1 LQTNINTLT
10 STVGTNLTNTNT
22 AIAAVQA
29 DVDANET
36 ASKSADATLQTN
48 INTLTSTVG
57 TNLTN
62 TNTAIAAVQADV
74 DANETAANTA
84 IALKE
89 NSANK
94 SSDTTLADATNT
106 KFPTELAVKTFVTGQ
121 ISTSNTA
128 TNSAIAAVQA
138 DVDANE
144 TASKS
149 ADATLQTNI
158 NTLTSTVGT
167 NLTNTNT
174 AIAAVQSDVDANE
187 MAADKA
193 IALKENSA
201 NKSDDVTL
209 ADATNTKFPTEL
221 AVKTFVT
228 GQISTSNSANTTA
241 IAAVQADVDANE
253 TAANTAIALK
263 ENSANKSSDTILADA
278 TNTKFPTELAV
289 KTFVTGQISTSNTA
303 TNSAIA
309 AVQADVD
316 ANETASNSADATL
329 QSNINTL
336 GATVTSNAATAA
348 TATALKENSANKSS
362 DTNLADATNTKF
374 PTELAVKTY
383 VDTSI
388 NSGGTALTNE
398 ATIRANTD
406 LLKEDLINKSNSIS
420 TDGTSIT
427 KYPTV
432 KSIKD
437 YVDAQITTATIP
449 DATSSLKGKI
459 QLSGDLSGN
468 ASSPLIA
475 NNAITTI
482 KILDSNVTDAK
493 IATIS
498 GSKVIGNILGN
509 AATATKLAVPITIN
523 GVSFDGS
530 ANISFSTN
538 TVNTL
543 TFNNGGAGDAS
554 GTNFNGSLA
563 KTISYNTIGA
573 SPLAG
578 SSSITTTGTISNG
591 TWNGNTIAV
600 ANGGTGATTLTSN
613 GVLIGNGISAVTTVA
628 PGLSGNVLTSNGTNW
643 TSTPSTILRETLDTY
658 VVVTAG
664 QTSFIL
670 NQIPSANCK
679 LKMFRNGVKI
689 RATAY
694 SFSTTTLT
702 YIPAN
707 NGNTSL
713 DVNDLIEFYYF
724 Y

>member
-1 LQTNINTLT
+1 MGATVTTN
-10 STVGTNLTNTNT
+10 
-22 AIAAVQA
+22 AA
-29 DVDANET
+29 
-36 ASKSADATLQTN
+36 
-48 INTLTSTVG
+48 
-57 TNLTN
+57 
-62 TNTAIAAVQADV
+62 
-74 DANETAANTA
+74 TAAAAN
-84 IALKE
+84 ALKE
-89 NSANK
+89 NSSNK
-94 SSDTTLADATNT
+94 S
-106 KFPTELAVKTFVTGQ
+106 
-121 ISTSNTA
+121 I
-128 TNSAIAAVQA
+128 
-138 DVDANE
+138 
-144 TASKS
+144 
-149 ADATLQTNI
+149 
-158 NTLTSTVGT
+158 
-167 NLTNTNT
+167 
-174 AIAAVQSDVDANE
+174 
-187 MAADKA
+187 
-193 IALKENSA
+193 
-201 NKSDDVTL
+201 DVTL
-209 ADATNTKFPTEL
+209 ADATN
-221 AVKTFVT
+221 V
-228 GQISTSNSANTTA
+228 
-241 IAAVQADVDANE
+241 
-253 TAANTAIALK
+253 
-263 ENSANKSSDTILADA
+263 
-278 TNTKFPTELAV
+278 
-289 KTFVTGQISTSNTA
+289 
-303 TNSAIA
+303 
-309 AVQADVD
+309 
-316 ANETASNSADATL
+316 
-329 QSNINTL
+329 
-336 GATVTSNAATAA
+336 
-348 TATALKENSANKSS
+348 
-362 DTNLADATNTKF
+362 KF

-398 ATIRANTD
+398 ATIRANAD
-406 LLKEDLINKSNSIS
+406 LLKEDLINKSNNIS

-437 YVDAQITTATIP
+437 YVDAQIATATIP

-468 ASSPLIA
+468 ASSPLIS

-538 TVNTL
+538 TVNAL
-543 TFNNGGAGDAS
+543 TFNNGGTGDTS

-591 TWNGNTIAV
+591 TWNGNTITV
-600 ANGGTGATTLTSN
+600 ANGGTGATTLSSN
-613 GVLIGNGISAVTTVA
+613 GILIGNGISAVTTVA

-643 TSTPSTILRETLDTY
+643 TSTPSSILRETLDTY
-658 VVVTAG
+658 VIVTAG

-694 SFSTTTLT
+694 SFSATTLT